1 LAEQLRAGGIPLTT
15 REREL
20 ATAFADAL
28 ARRIGMPR
36 YKLWFDGRTR
46 FRFAAG
52 QLTIGVPN
60 RHFEEWLQ
68 KTFRAEVAAAAAE
81 VLGDA
86 VEVRFVIDPQLFQEA
101 RREQDEIKSQKA
113 EGRGQKAEGRNQKT
127 EARNQKTEGKNQ
139 KTEGKKQKAEGRNQK
154 AEGRTKIQPP
164 SPPVEEARPEP
175 RKTAAAR
182 PRKKGNDN
190 EPTLFDNV
198 RETKRTRRWHRL
210 SDFVVGPCN
219 RVAHASAVSIVE
231 APGDGV
237 NPLVIHGPVGTGK
250 THLLEGIYGGLRRA
264 QPGWRICYVTSE
276 DFTNRFVQAMRLGK
290 LGAFRKFF
298 RECDALLV
306 DDLHFLASKRATQEE
321 FLHTFDSLLADGR
334 QLVLTCDCHPRL
346 ADDFSPELS
355 DRLLGGAVWGLTPP
369 DADTRLD
376 ILRAKALPGQALP
389 EEVLKFL
396 AAQLRGNVRELEGA
410 IHSVRHY
417 SRVTGR
423 AIDVPLVREALVEL
437 LRHAVRVV
445 QLADIDGGVCGV
457 LRLETGALQSK
468 GRAWAV
474 SHPRMVAMF
483 LARKHTAASYSDI
496 GAHFGGR
503 NHSTAV
509 AAEKKVRQWLQ
520 ADAELALGQRRLR
533 VREIVERVER
543 ELMR

>member
-1 LAEQLRAGGIPLTT
+1 LTI

-20 ATAFADAL
+20 ATALADAV
-28 ARRIGMPR
+28 ARRIGPPR
-36 YKLWFDGRTR
+36 YKLWFEGRTR
-46 FRFAAG
+46 FHYDDGR
-52 QLTIGVPN
+52 LTIGVPN

-68 KTFRAEVAAAAAE
+68 KTFREEVAAAAAE
-81 VLGDA
+81 VMGEA
-86 VEVRFVIDPQLFQEA
+86 VEVRFVIDPQLFQAA
-101 RREQDEIKSQKA
+101 RREQDEVRKPKA
-113 EGRGQKAEGRNQKT
+113 ESRNPKSEPT
-127 EARNQKTEGKNQ
+127 
-139 KTEGKKQKAEGRNQK
+139 
-154 AEGRTKIQPP
+154 PP
-164 SPPVEEARPEP
+164 PPEP
-175 RKTAAAR
+175 RKAPTTR
-182 PRKKGNDN
+182 SRKKTEDT
-190 EPTLFDNV
+190 EPTLFD
-198 RETKRTRRWHRL
+198 RARDTKRTRRWHRL

-219 RVAHASAVSIVE
+219 RVAHASALSVVE

-237 NPLVIHGPVGTGK
+237 NPLIIHGPVGTGK
-250 THLLEGIYGGLRRA
+250 THLLEGIYGGLRRS
-264 QPGWRICYVTSE
+264 QPAWRVCYVTSE

-321 FLHTFDSLLADGR
+321 FLHTFDALLAEGR
-334 QLVLTCDCHPRL
+334 QMVLTCDCHPRL
-346 ADDFSPELS
+346 ADDFTPELT

-369 DADTRLD
+369 DADTRLN
-376 ILRAKALPGQALP
+376 ILRAKATQGQPSLPDD
-389 EEVLKFL
+389 VLKFL
-396 AAQLRGNVRELEGA
+396 APQLRGNVRELEGA
-410 IHSVRHY
+410 IHSIRHF
-417 SRVTGR
+417 SRVTSR
-423 AIDVPLVREALVEL
+423 KIDVPLVREALVDL

-445 QLADIDGGVCGV
+445 QLADIDGAVCTV

-520 ADAELALGQRRLR
+520 TDAELALGQRRIR
-533 VREIVERVER
+533 VREIIERVER
-543 ELMR
+543 DLTR